1 MEASVIFPTAIFLL
15 FQSSNCNLS
24 VTAIL
29 TYNGCI
35 GKQEKKGR
43 SDKIHNVRRHLIG
56 SYYGNLCVDTLVAT
70 DAINS
75 AHLLQKLCWSAVS
88 IMDKF
93 VTVNSNELTFVLRS
107 SKPEPCSSILS
118 ETFIWSCAAIE
129 RKHLSR
135 DWWTRAPTEK
145 CSRRCAIQYHIG
157 TLAIAKPCVHNS
169 CTEWDNTKVE

>member
-1 MEASVIFPTAIFLL
+1 MSNNSAEYALSLKKQFSRCEQLKELKKPKCMEASVIFPTAIFLL

-75 AHLLQKLCWSAVS
+75 AHLLQKLC
-88 IMDKF
+88 
-93 VTVNSNELTFVLRS
+93 
-107 SKPEPCSSILS
+107 
-118 ETFIWSCAAIE
+118 
-129 RKHLSR
+129 
-135 DWWTRAPTEK
+135 
-145 CSRRCAIQYHIG
+145 
-157 TLAIAKPCVHNS
+157 
-169 CTEWDNTKVE
+169 